1 MDQRP
6 SDSHKKSEDHHTV
19 NNRQRQ
25 SVSPGEDCQDG
36 RRVDVPL
43 AVTLYL
49 VSVAAIYALT
59 LLGA

>member
-6 SDSHKKSEDHHTV
+6 SDTHKKSEDHTV
-19 NNRQRQ
+19 NRQRK

-49 VSVAAIYALT
+49 VSVAAIYALA